1 MSAYLTI
8 EFTGRI
14 TADDAEIAARCQKA
28 ADMISA
34 SGSTVEDAWA
44 QNLASIEDKMQISD
58 LWSRA
63 ELAATDGLGEH
74 TSLVLR

>member
-1 MSAYLTI
+1 MSYLTI

-14 TADDAEIAARCQKA
+14 TADDAEIAERCQKA
-28 ADMISA
+28 AEVIAAAGM
-34 SGSTVEDAWA
+34 TVEAAWSA
-44 QNLASIEDKMQISD
+44 NLASIEDHMQISD